1 MNGFYEAALAAFR
14 SGDNER
20 ARELSEQALSEAR
33 ASGAAATEVDA
44 LCMLAR
50 AALRDGAGPVD
61 TLGQERFRAAFE
73 EDAGLT
79 IEEAL
84 SGHT

>member
-44 LCMLAR
+44 INAAKKKNVAPRLREDVGRLHGEILLEIGRLAP
-50 AALRDGAGPVD
+50 AGN
-61 TLGQERFRAAFE
+61 
-73 EDAGLT
+73 
-79 IEEAL
+79 
-84 SGHT
+84 S